1 MVQAAPNE
9 STVSGTITGSR
20 PDPVRPGW
28 VQVQLA
34 VTSAEPV
41 EGDRLPA
48 LTVGRD
54 LLVSV
59 PAAALERLGQGES
72 IVASVRMT
80 GPGEYLARDIAPAL
94 VSDETAAEPIPS
106 RGEGADQ
113 AGEQRSRQF
122 RGKRLDV
129 DGDPPP
135 DAKRS
140 R

>member
-9 STVSGTITGSR
+9 STVRGTITGSR

-48 LTVGRD
+48 LTAGQD
-54 LLVSV
+54 LLVSL
-59 PAAALERLGQGES
+59 PAAAVEGLGQGES

-80 GPGEYLARDIAPAL
+80 GPGEYLARDIAPAPVPEEAASDS
-94 VSDETAAEPIPS
+94 VSPRGEHERASEEPS
-106 RGEGADQ
+106 RQ
-113 AGEQRSRQF
+113 S

-129 DGDPPP
+129 DRDPPP

>member
-9 STVSGTITGSR
+9 STVRGSITGSR

-28 VQVQLA
+28 VRVQLA

-48 LTVGRD
+48 LMAGQD

-59 PAAALERLGQGES
+59 PAAALERLGEGES

-80 GPGEYLARDIAPAL
+80 GPGEYLARDIAPAP
-94 VSDETAAEPIPS
+94 VPEEAASDSASPRGEHERASEEPS
-106 RGEGADQ
+106 RQ
-113 AGEQRSRQF
+113 S